1 MAEEEVIFVRK
12 ATGLT
17 REVGW
22 LGAMSLPI
30 CYAVGAGINFFA
42 VQSISQYPHSHIG
55 LGLLLGGIPI
65 FAVAAAM
72 GLMAIA
78 MPRTGGMYL
87 FVSRTI
93 SPVIAFITSWGYVW
107 ACLMA
112 FGIVCFVSAMFWG
125 IGFYIVGIATNNPSL
140 IAISA
145 ALSTPINMVLFGL
158 AVGIFWWVVAILGM
172 RVMSKILNVFMI
184 IPLVASLLGI
194 GYMIAG
200 MLQGIGAVEQAW
212 NSVFGPRAWEAIII
226 VAQNHGWT
234 ATSPEFGMYPM
245 EWAPTW
251 KASIVAIWAYAGV
264 GATTFI
270 GSEVKNPSR
279 NMIIGAVVA
288 PIFVI
293 VLYILMGMSVVGA
306 YGPFVSAYQFV
317 TGITPGSPG
326 SEVTWPEVRSICPT
340 YPESPLGSTVALYE
354 AVFAAPSSTIAAAI
368 IAFAT
373 AFWLF
378 NGPPAFMVGASRI
391 IFACSFDRLLP
402 ESFASV
408 NERFHSPHWAVTFS
422 AIVGLIYVVLN
433 YYGTWLVW
441 VGSEV
446 MLVMTYLFISIAA
459 LVFPFIRS
467 DIWERGRRLTIGG
480 VPVVSV
486 LGAIGLFF
494 FFYQFWMSISGLDP
508 GLHGMWWY
516 TIFYFVLLLILAAYY
531 WKNKKRGIDV
541 RSIYSEVPPV

>member
-1 MAEEEVIFVRK
+1 MSEEVIFVRK

-42 VQSISQYPHSHIG
+42 VQSVSQYPHSHIG

-65 FAVAAAM
+65 FCVAAAM

-93 SPVIAFITSWGYVW
+93 SPVIGFIATWGYIW

-112 FGIVCFVSAMFWG
+112 FGIVCYISAQFWG
-125 IGFYIVGIATNNPSL
+125 LGFYLVGLATHNASL
-140 IAISA
+140 V
-145 ALSTPINMVLFGL
+145 ALSNTLSQPINMVIFGL
-158 AVGIFWWVVAILGM
+158 AIGVFWWIVAILGM
-172 RVMSKILNVFMI
+172 RMMSKILTIAMF
-184 IPLVASLLGI
+184 IPLIATLIGI
-194 GYMIAG
+194 GYMAAAW
-200 MLQGIGAVEQAW
+200 LQGIGAVEQAW
-212 NSVFGPRAWEAIII
+212 NSVFGPKAWEAIMT
-226 VAQNHGWT
+226 VAQNHGWSP
-234 ATSPEFGMYPM
+234 TSPEFGTYPM
-245 EWAPTW
+245 KMAPTW
-251 KASIVAIWAYAGV
+251 KTSIVAIWAYAGV
-264 GATTFI
+264 EATTFI

-293 VLYILMGMSVVGA
+293 VLYILMGMATVSA

-317 TGITPGSPG
+317 TGVTPGSPG
-326 SEVTWPEVRSICPT
+326 PGVMWPEVLKICPT
-340 YPESPLGSTVALYE
+340 YPETPMGSNIPLYQ
-354 AVFAAPSSTIAAAI
+354 AVFAAPHSTLSAAI

-378 NGPPAFMVGASRI
+378 NGPPAFIVGASRT

-402 ESFASV
+402 ERFASV
-408 NERFHSPHWAVTFS
+408 NERFHSPHWAISFA

-433 YYGTWLVW
+433 YYGTWLVF

-446 MLVMTYLFISIAA
+446 MMVFGYLFCAIAA
-459 LVFPFIRS
+459 LIFPFVRS
-467 DIWERGRRLTIGG
+467 EVWERGRRLTIAG
-480 VPVVSV
+480 VPVVSI
-486 LGAIGLFF
+486 LGAIAMFF
-494 FFYQFWMSISGLDP
+494 FFYQFWMSISGLSP
-508 GLHGMWWY
+508 GLEGMWWY
-516 TIFYFVLLLILAAYY
+516 TIFYTGLLLIVAAYY
-531 WKNKKRGIDV
+531 WYNKKRGIDI
-541 RSIYSEVPPV
+541 RTLYSEIPPV